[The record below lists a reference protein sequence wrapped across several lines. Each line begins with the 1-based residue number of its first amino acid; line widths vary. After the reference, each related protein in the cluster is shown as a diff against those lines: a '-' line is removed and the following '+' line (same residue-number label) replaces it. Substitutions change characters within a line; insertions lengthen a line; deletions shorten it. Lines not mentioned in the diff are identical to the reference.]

1 MAGWQSGHAAACK
14 AVYAGSI
21 PTPASTPPATI
32 RSPDARRRALK
43 GLSPLLSLALLCA
56 VAGSARAATPSLQET
71 LQQTIAPFRG
81 TVSLYARNLDTG
93 AEVALGADRPVR
105 TASTIKL
112 PIACAVEHLVAAGKA
127 RWDERLLIRDAGK
140 VSGSGV
146 LSELSDG
153 ETVSLRDAVRLMI
166 VVSDNTATNLV
177 LDRIGADAV
186 NDYLDTLGLVRT
198 RSMRKIR
205 GDGTQLKAATG
216 WSRAGLLPE
225 NQRFGIGSSTPREMV
240 RLLELLAAGKVVSEA
255 ASQELLATLER
266 QQYKDGIG
274 RHAGDLRVAS
284 KSGSL
289 DALRSDVGI
298 VWAPQGRIAIAITV
312 DDMPEIDYSPDNAGD
327 RLISTLSD
335 QIVSGLR

>member
-1 MAGWQSGHAAACK
+1 MVK
-14 AVYAGSI
+14 
-21 PTPASTPPATI
+21 
-32 RSPDARRRALK
+32 
-43 GLSPLLSLALLCA
+43 
-56 VAGSARAATPSLQET
+56 
-71 LQQTIAPFRG
+71 PFQG
-81 TVSLYARNLDTG
+81 TVALYARNLDTG
-93 AEVALGADRPVR
+93 AEVALDADRAVR

-112 PIACAVEHLVAAGKA
+112 PIACAVAQQVAVGKA
-127 RWDERLLIRDAGK
+127 RWDERLTLREATR

-146 LSELSDG
+146 LSEFGDG

-216 WSRAGLLPE
+216 WSKAGLLPE

-240 RLLELLAAGKVVSEA
+240 RLLELLAAGKVVDPA
-255 ASQELLATLER
+255 ASQDLLATLER

-274 RHAGDLRVAS
+274 RRTGELRVAS

-298 VWAPQGRIAIAITV
+298 VWAPQGRIAIAVTV
-312 DDMPEIDYSPDNAGD
+312 DGMPTIDYSPDNAGNI
-327 RLISTLSD
+327 LISRLTERILA
-335 QIVSGLR
+335 GLR

>member
-1 MAGWQSGHAAACK
+1 M
-14 AVYAGSI
+14 YAGSI
-21 PTPASTPPATI
+21 PTPASTPPVSPRVRTSLVFGLVVLLAAMVGPPATAAP
-32 RSPDARRRALK
+32 SALEAELREVVK
-43 GLSPLLSLALLCA
+43 
-56 VAGSARAATPSLQET
+56 
-71 LQQTIAPFRG
+71 PFQG
-81 TVSLYARNLDTG
+81 TVALYARNLDTG
-93 AEVALGADRPVR
+93 AEVAIDADRPVR

-112 PIACAVEHLVAAGKA
+112 PIACAVAQQVAIGKA
-127 RWDERLLIRDAGK
+127 SWAERLTLRDATK

-146 LSELSDG
+146 LSEFGDG

-186 NDYLDTLGLVRT
+186 NDHLDTLGLVRT

-216 WSRAGLLPE
+216 WSRAGLMPE

-240 RLLELLAAGKVVSEA
+240 RLLELLAAGKVVDA
-255 ASQELLATLER
+255 ATSQSLLEMLER

-274 RHAGDLRVAS
+274 RRAGDLRVAS

-312 DDMPEIDYSPDNAGD
+312 DDMPAIDYSPDNAGNILIW
-327 RLISTLSD
+327 RLTERILA
-335 QIVSGLR
+335 GLR

>member
-1 MAGWQSGHAAACK
+1 MSC
-14 AVYAGSI
+14 
-21 PTPASTPPATI
+21 
-32 RSPDARRRALK
+32 RRRSGLAIAVVALF
-43 GLSPLLSLALLCA
+43 SLWGGPA
-56 VAGSARAATPSLQET
+56 ARAAPSALEAE
-71 LQQTIAPFRG
+71 LRDLAKPFPG
-81 TVSLYARNLDTG
+81 TVALYARNLDTG
-93 AEVALGADRPVR
+93 AEVAIDADRPVR

-112 PIACAVEHLVAAGKA
+112 PIACAVAQQVADGKA
-127 RWDERLLIRDAGK
+127 RWDERLTLREASK

-146 LSELSDG
+146 LSEFADG

-177 LDRIGADAV
+177 LDRVGADAV
-186 NDYLDTLGLVRT
+186 NDYLDTLGLTRT

-205 GDGTQLKAATG
+205 GDGAQLKAATG
-216 WSRAGLLPE
+216 WSRAGLMPE

-240 RLLELLAAGKVVSEA
+240 VLIGLLAVGKVVDDA
-255 ASQELLATLER
+255 ASRDLLATLER

-274 RHAGDLRVAS
+274 RRAGDLRVAS

-312 DDMPEIDYSPDNAGD
+312 DDMPAVDYSPDNAGNILIW
-327 RLISTLSD
+327 RLTERILA
-335 QIVSGLR
+335 GLR